1 MVRVILNDGIT
12 RYFTYD
18 NAIRY
23 MQINYMKR
31 IRIASVPEN
40 NNSLCRIVC
49 KPIRVDLNSGAV
61 FPVNGNV
68 R

>member
-1 MVRVILNDGIT
+1 
-12 RYFTYD
+12 
-18 NAIRY
+18 